1 MNSVKRILDPVF
13 WVKHS
18 TWAIYC
24 TVQCTT
30 TCIKSLKVLRYSMAK
45 FDIRWSGIFTL
56 NSNFGLGQSL
66 YTVYIWT
73 QIKCLR
79 KWTTHLHW
87 ITVHKFVSDRLSIFL
102 YADLFRF
109 HPPWWT
115 QGLWERTPAD
125 GSCYCP
131 PPVSPG
137 GSDSTPGTV
146 STCRSIHLWLVGTV
160 SGRIEPMVE
169 LIHCM
174 LSPDGLHHRIID
186 DRVEKY
192 GSVFV
197 SISK

>member
-1 MNSVKRILDPVF
+1 MYDYVYKESKGFAIFDGKVRYSLVRNIYLEFKLWFRSK
-13 WVKHS
+13 S
-18 TWAIYC
+18 IYC
-24 TVQCTT
+24 T
-30 TCIKSLKVLRYSMAK
+30 
-45 FDIRWSGIFTL
+45 
-56 NSNFGLGQSL
+56 
-66 YTVYIWT
+66 YIWT
-73 QIKCLR
+73 QIKCRR
-79 KWTTHLHW
+79 KWTMHLNW
-87 ITVHKFVSDRLSIFL
+87 ITVDKFVSERFSIFL
-102 YADLFRF
+102 YVDLYRFPEF

-115 QGLWERTPAD
+115 QRLWERTPD